1 MYIKLGVISMSV
13 KLRKVGSSHV
23 LTVPNKFE
31 VTENTEFDV
40 FQGRDGS
47 IIYTPKRNNPF
58 EGNWYNHDLQQES
71 VFEDVE
77 DLNIELEEE

>member
-1 MYIKLGVISMSV
+1 MSV
-13 KLRKVGSSHV
+13 KLRKVGTSHV
-23 LTVPNKFE
+23 LTVLNNFK
-31 VTENTEFDV
+31 VAENAEFDV

-58 EGNWYNHDLQQES
+58 EGDWYDHDLQQES

-77 DLNIELEEE
+77 DSNIELEEN